1 MIIIANSAGGGSE
14 GLQAVYGSAIVS
26 GLVCFIIANYFSKLL
41 RFFPPVVTG
50 SVITIIGLTLM
61 PVAVGWIAGLDP
73 TAADFADPVY
83 IMMAVLVL
91 AIIIIFY
98 RCFTGFLSHIA
109 VLLGLILGTIIACFM
124 GYVDFTPVA
133 KAASLGITTPF
144 AFGLPTFDPAAC
156 VAMTLVMLVTMAET
170 TGDMMAI
177 TEIVEKPMSKNLLTR
192 ALRADGFSTML
203 GGVLNA
209 FPYTAFAQNIGLIT
223 LTGVRSRYVVATS
236 AVIMMLLGLCPKL
249 AAIVS
254 CIPPMVLGGAG
265 LAMFGMVAASG
276 IRSLSKVEFHDNC
289 NMMVIA
295 ISVGVAMIPVC
306 SPGFYSKFPVT
317 MQLICNSSITI
328 GSITAMLLNFLLNKP
343 QKEETF
349 LEEN

>member
-1 MIIIANSAGGGSE
+1 MK
-14 GLQAVYGSAIVS
+14 
-26 GLVCFIIANYFSKLL
+26 NY
-41 RFFPPVVTG
+41 PCG
-50 SVITIIGLTLM
+50 N
-61 PVAVGWIAGLDP
+61 
-73 TAADFADPVY
+73 
-83 IMMAVLVL
+83 
-91 AIIIIFY
+91 
-98 RCFTGFLSHIA
+98 CFTGFLSHIA

-170 TGDMMAI
+170 TGDMM
-177 TEIVEKPMSKNLLTR
+177 
-192 ALRADGFSTML
+192 
-203 GGVLNA
+203 
-209 FPYTAFAQNIGLIT
+209 
-223 LTGVRSRYVVATS
+223 
-236 AVIMMLLGLCPKL
+236 
-249 AAIVS
+249 
-254 CIPPMVLGGAG
+254 
-265 LAMFGMVAASG
+265 
-276 IRSLSKVEFHDNC
+276 
-289 NMMVIA
+289 VIA

-349 LEEN
+349 LEEKC

>member
-1 MIIIANSAGGGSE
+1 
-14 GLQAVYGSAIVS
+14 
-26 GLVCFIIANYFSKLL
+26 
-41 RFFPPVVTG
+41 
-50 SVITIIGLTLM
+50 
-61 PVAVGWIAGLDP
+61 
-73 TAADFADPVY
+73 
-83 IMMAVLVL
+83 
-91 AIIIIFY
+91 
-98 RCFTGFLSHIA
+98 
-109 VLLGLILGTIIACFM
+109 M

-177 TEIVEKPMSKNLLTR
+177 TGIVEKPMSKNLLTR